1 MRNSTKGGKARFH
14 EADVRNAIQDAASIA
29 GSLTSPAAGSRSSA
43 VNVRRATGKDRNAKF
58 DIDPAVTA
66 VKRVATARILNTD
79 RDAMHKLQQRLA
91 AQLALMDNMERTN
104 EFVANQDRE
113 GLLRYGY
120 SAEGVE
126 ELFLF
131 GPGQTPGFS
140 VQELANAALD
150 IERTRDRIATLETNL
165 NRPTKIEQ
173 EHGYE
178 YREDAGEQR
187 VMFAFPRKPAITV
200 RQLLGQSGFRWSVTR
215 SAWQR
220 PLSDNSIEA
229 AERVRRTLA
238 DLPNIFEQ
246 KSKIT
251 LH

>member
-1 MRNSTKGGKARFH
+1 MRNFMKGGKARFH
-14 EADVRNAIQDAASIA
+14 EADVRNAIEDAAGIA
-29 GSLTSPAAGSRSSA
+29 GSTTPAVPGSRSSA
-43 VNVRRATGKDRNAKF
+43 ISVRRATGKARPDV
-58 DIDPAVTA
+58 DPAVSA
-66 VKRVATARILNTD
+66 VKRVATERILSTD
-79 RDAMHKLQQRLA
+79 RDALHKLQLRLA
-91 AQLALMDNMERTN
+91 AQLALLDNMERTN
-104 EFVANQDRE
+104 EFVGNHDRE

-126 ELFLF
+126 ELFLC
-131 GPGQTPGFS
+131 GLGQKPGFS
-140 VQELANAALD
+140 AQELANAAVD

-165 NRPTKIEQ
+165 QRPTKIEHEQ
-173 EHGYE
+173 GYE

-187 VMFAFPRKPAITV
+187 VMFAFPHKPALTV

-220 PLSDNSIEA
+220 PMSENSIEA

-238 DLPNIFEQ
+238 DLPEIFEQ
-246 KSKIT
+246 KNKIT

>member
-1 MRNSTKGGKARFH
+1 MRNFTKGGKARFH
-14 EADVRNAIQDAASIA
+14 DTDVRNAIEDATGIT
-29 GSLTSPAAGSRSSA
+29 GNMTPAAPGSRSSA
-43 VNVRRATGKDRNAKF
+43 ISVRRAAGKDRSAGLA
-58 DIDPAVTA
+58 IDPAVIA
-66 VKRVATARILNTD
+66 VKRVATTRILSTD

-91 AQLALMDNMERTN
+91 AQLALLDNMERTN
-104 EFVANQDRE
+104 EFIANQDRD

-126 ELFLF
+126 ELFLC
-131 GPGQTPGFS
+131 GPGQKPGFS
-140 VQELANAALD
+140 AQELANASLD
-150 IERTRDRIATLETNL
+150 IERTRDRIAVLETNL
-165 NRPTKIEQ
+165 QRPTKIEH

-187 VMFAFPRKPAITV
+187 VMFAFPRKPALTV

-220 PLSDNSIEA
+220 PMSENSIEA
-229 AERVRRTLA
+229 AGRVRRTLA
-238 DLPNIFEQ
+238 DLPEIFEQ
-246 KSKIT
+246 KHKIT

>member
-1 MRNSTKGGKARFH
+1 MRNFTKGGKARFH
-14 EADVRNAIQDAASIA
+14 EADVRNAIEDAAGVA
-29 GSLTSPAAGSRSSA
+29 DSLSPVAPGSRSSA
-43 VNVRRATGKDRNAKF
+43 INVRRPPGKDRNARP
-58 DIDPAVTA
+58 DVDPAVIA
-66 VKRVATARILNTD
+66 VKRVATERILNTD
-79 RDAMHKLQQRLA
+79 RDALHKLQLRLA
-91 AQLALMDNMERTN
+91 AQLALLDNMERTN
-104 EFVANQDRE
+104 EFVANCDRE

-126 ELFLF
+126 ELFLC

-140 VQELANAALD
+140 AQELANATLD

-165 NRPTKIEQ
+165 QRPTKIEH

-187 VMFAFPRKPAITV
+187 VMFAFPHKPALTV

-215 SAWQR
+215 SVWQR
-220 PLSDNSIEA
+220 PLSENSIEA

-238 DLPNIFEQ
+238 DLPEIFEQ